1 MTDGMSRA
9 ALEDVVFLALQRP
22 AMLLGCPAEGVMVN
36 VVCAVLV
43 GAWIGVITGRPL
55 LEFVYWLVITPAVHL
70 VMRAGAARDY
80 NWFRT
85 KKLGIETKG
94 YGTVTWG
101 GSTVTPIPHGMP
113 TSARELAFAL

>member
-1 MTDGMSRA
+1 
-9 ALEDVVFLALQRP
+9 
-22 AMLLGCPAEGVMVN
+22 MLLACPAEGVMVN
-36 VVCAVLV
+36 VVSAVLV
-43 GAWIGVITGRPL
+43 GAWVGVISGRPL
-55 LEFVYWLVITPAVHL
+55 LEFAYWLVITPAVHL

-101 GSTVTPIPHGMP
+101 GSTVTPLPHGLP
-113 TSARELAFAL
+113 TSVKELSFAL